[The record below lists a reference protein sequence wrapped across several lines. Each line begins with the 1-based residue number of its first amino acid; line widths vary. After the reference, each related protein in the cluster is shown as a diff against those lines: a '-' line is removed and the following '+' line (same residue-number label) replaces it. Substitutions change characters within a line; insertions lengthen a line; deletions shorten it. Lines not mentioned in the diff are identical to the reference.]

1 MRMPHLRVRSPR
13 PAALLAAGAV
23 VIALGTL
30 GTLGAS
36 VATPADFAT
45 APTVTQADVVEAYN
59 DGWIDGRADLMGD
72 DNRDGYVDEGESG
85 WDCAT
90 MGNRQCG
97 PGVSAQCKGETE
109 YADLCA
115 TVAGRPAYAWTEA
128 DGTPHALAAGRKL
141 LARLDVAPG
150 TEEFA
155 AALFAL
161 DTLWAQ
167 HNED

>member
-1 MRMPHLRVRSPR
+1 MRMPHLLARRPN
-13 PAALLAAGAV
+13 PAALLAAGAAV
-23 VIALGTL
+23 VALGTL

-36 VATPADFAT
+36 DATPTDFAT

-59 DGWIDGRADLMGD
+59 DGWTDGRADLMGD
-72 DNRDGYVDEGESG
+72 DNRDGYVDEDESG

-97 PGVSAQCKGETE
+97 PGLPSQCKGESE

-115 TVAGRPAYAWTEA
+115 TVAGRPAYAWTDA
-128 DGTPHALAAGRKL
+128 DGTPHTVAAGRKL
-141 LARLDVAPG
+141 LARLDAVPG
-150 TEEFA
+150 AEEFA
-155 AALFAL
+155 ATLFTL
-161 DTLWAQ
+161 DALWAQ